1 MAKPFALAPN
11 GGGYLIFLFL
21 LLPIPLLY
29 SQLHLVDLGDDFD
42 ALTMMTV
49 TVTIDRSIDVA
60 GASGSN
66 VNDTRRRRRQW
77 DPGITKHSNNGRSS
91 SITSCRR
98 PTSSRNS
105 GEVVPSS
112 KIPTMTP
119 SFAPATND
127 VFYTRRMAA
136 ATRVRRVWDPGIRA
150 AVIGVPADSNV
161 VVVTMARTDMQL
173 PVASSYMTLA
183 NRLHRVFLLTSSA
196 LATVKSIFHY
206 SHPVLSRPTVP
217 NINVFHLPV

>member
-29 SQLHLVDLGDDFD
+29 SQLHLVD

-66 VNDTRRRRRQW
+66 VNDTRRRRRRQW

-91 SITSCRR
+91 FITSCRR

-150 AVIGVPADSNV
+150 AAIGVPADSNV

-183 NRLHRVFLLTSSA
+183 NRLHRVFLLTPLS